1 MVVGTLAFAVIA
13 YVLML
18 YVSAI
23 RIAKPDE
30 DILTAFKDL
39 AIFASGALAALL
51 SRTGSTPE
59 TQDVVVTNKPND
71 PVPTTE
77 SE

>member
-13 YVLML
+13 YVSML
-18 YVSAI
+18 YSCAVQMF
-23 RIAKPDE
+23 KPDE

-77 SE
+77 SP